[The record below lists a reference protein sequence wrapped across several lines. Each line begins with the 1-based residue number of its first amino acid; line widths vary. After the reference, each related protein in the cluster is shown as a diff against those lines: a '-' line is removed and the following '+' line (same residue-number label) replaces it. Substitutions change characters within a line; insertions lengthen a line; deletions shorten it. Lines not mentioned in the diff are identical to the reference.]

1 MRLCGISSRFQLLSP
16 LCEAGYPRVTHPSAT
31 QSLKFQ
37 SEEIDQSASFDLH
50 VLSTPPAFILSQDQ
64 TLMLKVLIQPEYLAF
79 LNQKQVPTGILIQV
93 LLFLRFA
100 LLKAVRSSFDD
111 LKFKI
116 FQGYSLFS
124 YQCSLL
130 FPLCSSDLFVIPQL
144 FLSVNNFFKFIF
156 SDFSINC
163 SNFQNIYVPWT
174 RQNVT
179 IAFSFR
185 QVLFLYF
192 YFLFYKKSQR
202 KSSIRR

>member
-1 MRLCGISSRFQLLSP
+1 MWYCALMRYYQPFPAAIP
-16 LCEAGYPRVTHPSAT
+16 LYEAGYPRVTPPSAT

-111 LKFKI
+111 LN
-116 FQGYSLFS
+116 YSLMNLSRLFTVQLSMSFVVFS
-124 YQCSLL
+124 N
-130 FPLCSSDLFVIPQL
+130 SDI
-144 FLSVNNFFKFIF
+144 LS
-156 SDFSINC
+156 
-163 SNFQNIYVPWT
+163 
-174 RQNVT
+174 
-179 IAFSFR
+179 
-185 QVLFLYF
+185 
-192 YFLFYKKSQR
+192 
-202 KSSIRR
+202 